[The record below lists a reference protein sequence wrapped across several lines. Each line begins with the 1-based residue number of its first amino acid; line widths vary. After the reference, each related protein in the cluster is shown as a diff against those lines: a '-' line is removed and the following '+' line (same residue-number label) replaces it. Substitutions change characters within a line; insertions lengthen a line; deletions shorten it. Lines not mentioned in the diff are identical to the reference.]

1 MAVVVRYTFSLLI
14 ILTFG
19 LILERTRA
27 ELFTALV
34 DLENLVYR
42 EREMRFEL
50 EKYVNLEL
58 ERLTRLQKFL
68 AKVNAAH
75 EVVGEDISRYLG
87 HPVNS
92 YLEIRRFHKEW
103 PEVERLI
110 QLDNSEGRRIN
121 LPFLLN
127 IDTRVKLC

>member
-19 LILERTRA
+19 FILGRTRA

-110 QLDNSEGRRIN
+110 QLDNSEGR
-121 LPFLLN
+121 
-127 IDTRVKLC
+127 